1 VNSESE
7 PNGRRSPGDSSQP
20 TLVEQG
26 PPDDIIAWGEWLL
39 GELRAG
45 RTQLPVVELKPGRS
59 VVAPEQFLMSHLI
72 EGKLGIG
79 AALENLRL
87 YRKAL
92 ERAGRRSG
100 R

>member
-1 VNSESE
+1 
-7 PNGRRSPGDSSQP
+7 
-20 TLVEQG
+20 
-26 PPDDIIAWGEWLL
+26 
-39 GELRAG
+39 
-45 RTQLPVVELKPGRS
+45 

-92 ERAGRRSG
+92 ERAGIRRG
-100 R
+100 GKHDRCDLEEV